1 MRSVSRNWQ
10 LRAERGGPKR
20 AKIKIH
26 APTADFNPINALAG
40 AEIRCKFRLCPQPRA
55 KPTLRASLAA
65 FRNPPFCAIRWREPR
80 RFDHAGRTARTTG
93 ASFCLM
99 RWVVR
104 NDHGRPRG
112 RVRGR
117 ETRFPSLPTNL
128 KTVAALYCKICLAR
142 CLSNSGKGVSAI
154 LHMADRY
161 EPRHAI

>member
-1 MRSVSRNWQ
+1 MAAERSRPKLSRSLACVSYIFNSAVSPRSV
-10 LRAERGGPKR
+10 LHPEPDLGPPDR
-20 AKIKIH
+20 Y
-26 APTADFNPINALAG
+26 
-40 AEIRCKFRLCPQPRA
+40 
-55 KPTLRASLAA
+55 
-65 FRNPPFCAIRWREPR
+65 PPFCAIRWREPR

-154 LHMADRY
+154 LHMADSY
-161 EPRHAI
+161 EPRRAI